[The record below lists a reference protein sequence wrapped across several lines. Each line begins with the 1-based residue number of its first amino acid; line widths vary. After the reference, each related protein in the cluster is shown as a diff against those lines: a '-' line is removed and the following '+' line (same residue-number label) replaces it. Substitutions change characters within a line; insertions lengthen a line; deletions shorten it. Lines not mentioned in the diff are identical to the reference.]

1 MSVALT
7 NFPRPE
13 ARVLSMRPPSRDG
26 LYALA
31 SAWQAS
37 NTSNVRTFARPQ
49 APASPGSEPATAS
62 GEQPPY
68 WPDGPSAA

>member
-1 MSVALT
+1 MALT

-13 ARVLSMRPPSRDG
+13 ARVLSMRRSSRDG

-37 NTSNVRTFARPQ
+37 NESNVRPFPRPS
-49 APASPGSEPATAS
+49 APPTAGSSQGATS

>member
-1 MSVALT
+1 MIVALT
-7 NFPRPE
+7 HFPRRE
-13 ARVLSMRPPSRDG
+13 ARVLSMRPAARDG

-37 NTSNVRTFARPQ
+37 NESNVRPFARPS
-49 APASPGSEPATAS
+49 APASAGSDQGTTT
-62 GEQPPY
+62 GDQPPY

>member
-1 MSVALT
+1 MALT

-13 ARVLSMRPPSRDG
+13 ARVLSMRRSSRDG

-37 NTSNVRTFARPQ
+37 NESNVRPFPRPS
-49 APASPGSEPATAS
+49 APPPAGSGQGATS